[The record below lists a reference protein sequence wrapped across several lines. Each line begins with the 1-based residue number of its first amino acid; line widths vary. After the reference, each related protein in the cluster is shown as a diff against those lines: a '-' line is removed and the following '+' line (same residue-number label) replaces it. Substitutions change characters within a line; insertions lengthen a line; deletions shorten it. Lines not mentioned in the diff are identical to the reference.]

1 MFGSG
6 RTSALRQ
13 AQDRCARDKLATRD
27 GWLVLLI
34 AAACCSS
41 LAQAQAPF
49 PRKPV
54 RFVVTSPPGGANDT
68 LNRALGAKL
77 TEFIGQPVVIDNRPG
92 ASGFVA
98 AEIVA
103 KAPADGYTV
112 LAGTEATLVTNPLLF
127 TKTPYDT
134 QRDFA
139 PVTMTASVTHVLLV
153 HPSLPATSVQDL
165 IAVAKARPGQL
176 NYASS
181 GSGSAFHLGMELFKR
196 MAGVDIVHVPFKGSA
211 LSVGA
216 MLAGDVQM
224 MLIGTATGMPLA
236 RSGKAR
242 ALAVAGSKRS
252 PAAPELPTIAEAG
265 LPGYEISS
273 WFGAVVPKAT
283 PPSVVAKLNAD
294 LVRALHSPDLRD
306 RLAPSGYEL
315 IANTPRQFSAHMQ
328 AQSTR
333 LGGLIRDAG
342 IKAE

>member
-1 MFGSG
+1 VS
-6 RTSALRQ
+6 
-13 AQDRCARDKLATRD
+13 RD
-27 GWLVLLI
+27 WLQVLLV
-34 AAACCSS
+34 AAACCSGPVH
-41 LAQAQAPF
+41 AQAPF
-49 PRKPV
+49 PIKPV

-77 TEFIGQPVVIDNRPG
+77 MEFIGQPVVIDNRPG

-112 LAGTEATLVTNPLLF
+112 LTGTEATLVTNPLLF
-127 TKTPYDT
+127 PKAPYNT

-139 PVTMTASVTHVLLV
+139 PVTMTAAVNHVLLV
-153 HPSLPATSVQDL
+153 HPSLPATSVREL
-165 IAVAKARPGQL
+165 IAVARARAGQL

-181 GSGSAFHLGMELFKR
+181 GTGSAFHLGMELFKR

-211 LSVGA
+211 LSISA

-224 MLIGTATGMPLA
+224 MLIGTTTGLPLA

-242 ALAVAGSKRS
+242 ALAMASGKRS
-252 PAAPELPTIAEAG
+252 PLAPELPTIAEAA

-273 WFGAVVPKAT
+273 WFGAVVPAAT
-283 PPSVVAKLNAD
+283 PAPVVAKLHAEF
-294 LVRALHSPDLRD
+294 VRALQSADLRE
-306 RLAPSGYEL
+306 RLAPGGYEV
-315 IANTPRQFSAHMQ
+315 IANTPPQFSAHMR
-328 AQSTR
+328 AQSAR
-333 LGGLIRDAG
+333 LAALIRDAG